1 MEKYLD
7 VTVVE
12 DADPCKSPT
21 DGAATSEDVT
31 INSIDFLKE
40 TGTGVA
46 TGNIYDWV
54 AYSTTKDNACISM
67 TFVLHSADLGS
78 YSTPP
83 SPFDRVAESEVFD
96 TVMSTFSLG
105 Q

>member
-12 DADPCKSPT
+12 NASPCKTPT
-21 DGAATSEDVT
+21 SGAATSENVT
-31 INSIDFLKE
+31 INSISFLKE

-54 AYSTTKDNACISM
+54 AYSTTKDVACISM

-78 YSTPP
+78 YVTPP
-83 SPFDRVAESEVFD
+83 SPFDRVAESKVFD
-96 TVMSTFSLG
+96 TIMNTFSLG